1 MSKTKIYNMKNL
13 ILLTFIILSLNSNA
27 QTFDCTKI
35 ITSKVDKITG
45 ELTKNSST
53 YPFKGNYALI
63 PAPASYVRVIK
74 DFDTTLYISL
84 IVPGL
89 TLNVGEKGAILL
101 LSNGVKI
108 ERPETKIDC
117 NANTYGW
124 TYSAFFAL
132 EKEEIELLKNNE
144 VEMIRLY
151 IHDADYSYPDES
163 VKYSKLI
170 TKNNFMMRSY
180 IKEALICITQ

>member
-1 MSKTKIYNMKNL
+1 MKKLIISSFIMLIFNL
-13 ILLTFIILSLNSNA
+13 NA
-27 QTFDCTKI
+27 QNFDCTKI

-45 ELTKNSST
+45 ELTKNSSK
-53 YPFKGNYALI
+53 YPFKGNYSLI
-63 PAPASYVRVIK
+63 PAPASYVRAIK
-74 DFDTTLYISL
+74 DADTTTYISL
-84 IVPGL
+84 IVPGS
-89 TLNVGEKGAILL
+89 TLNIGKKGAILL

-108 ERPETKIDC
+108 ERPEAKIDC
-117 NANTYGW
+117 NPNTYGW

-151 IHDADYSYPDES
+151 IYDADYSYPDKS
-163 VKYSKLI
+163 VKYSKMI
-170 TKNNFMMRSY
+170 TKNNSMMRTY